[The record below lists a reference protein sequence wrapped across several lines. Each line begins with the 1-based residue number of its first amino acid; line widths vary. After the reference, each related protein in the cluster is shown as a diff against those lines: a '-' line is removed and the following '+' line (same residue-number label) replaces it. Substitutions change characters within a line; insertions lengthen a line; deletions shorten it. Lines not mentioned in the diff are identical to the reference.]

1 MSYRKLFLLPTFFIF
16 SGLYVQDI
24 VAQESSNTRL
34 EEIVVTAQKKE
45 QGLSE
50 VPISIQVLSS
60 ERITDMGVSSWEEIA
75 QYVPGLTVAKGVQ
88 EQSIYLRGVGSG
100 TNKGFEQ
107 SVTQFVD
114 GMSVTRSQ
122 QYTVPLLD
130 VERIEVLKGT
140 QGVLFGKNTIAG
152 VINTVSKSPVI
163 GGDLDAYIS
172 QELVNDWS
180 TNKINMATNIPVNDN
195 FAVRV
200 ALSSSESDGW
210 VNNAFTFEQEPQTK
224 SEAIRATFLYELDD
238 MEINLKMFKSDF
250 ERIGQHSQIT
260 HWGLSA
266 PPPSIIAAGRTVAV
280 AAFSIANAA
289 FPQIAQNVGKDFTT
303 TNSMNIYGGQN
314 PNGGTNDSENTI
326 LNIKTLVNDH
336 DLSWTSTM
344 SEFDFTEGA
353 DADMSPLDFLSVSGN
368 EQYESTT
375 HELVITSPSSD
386 TFEYIA
392 GFFIEETEYSFKNEA
407 FLNGDLGNAPVTN
420 AVLTGALG
428 IGGTLWNAFSR
439 GALPAKV
446 LSSHHIHDLETSS
459 QSVFVEG
466 TWYLN
471 DQLSL
476 TAGVR
481 WSDEEKELM
490 DSQFLASDLTGGN
503 TAEAGTLNPVVR
515 NILFGVLGRDT
526 YEFPLQKMAEDHVTP
541 SLKIN
546 YEYSDTTRIYLS
558 WAEGYKSGGFDASD
572 NVKRVNYTTPD
583 TSNRFTSEEA
593 TTTEI
598 GVKFDLQDQNLRANI
613 AAFSTEYLDMQVSA
627 FVGASFVVSNAG
639 ASTIEGFEG
648 DFEWSPLDGL
658 YVGGAFTYLDFTFDQ
673 FIGGC
678 TAAQD
683 IAYRAANNN
692 TINTPMG
699 PMVIYGTCSQD
710 LAGQTGVN
718 APEMSSSLYTKY
730 IINTGNGF
738 NVVLG
743 ADVNK
748 IDEYFTQNDLD
759 PFNLSP
765 ETTKVNVRIGIE
777 ADDEKWSLVIFGRNV
792 TNEVGQ
798 SFGVDLP
805 LISGSHVGYLQ
816 PGREVGMRYRVNF

>member
-210 VNNAFTFEQEPQTK
+210 VNNAFTSEQEPQTK

-683 IAYRAANNN
+683 IAYRAANN
-692 TINTPMG
+692 TTVNTPRG
-699 PMVIYGTCSQD
+699 PQVIYGTCSQD
-710 LAGQTGVN
+710 LQGQTGVN
-718 APEMSSSLYTKY
+718 APEMSSSLYAKY
-730 IINTGNGF
+730 VMNTGNGF

-765 ETTKVNVRIGIE
+765 STTKVNIRVGVE